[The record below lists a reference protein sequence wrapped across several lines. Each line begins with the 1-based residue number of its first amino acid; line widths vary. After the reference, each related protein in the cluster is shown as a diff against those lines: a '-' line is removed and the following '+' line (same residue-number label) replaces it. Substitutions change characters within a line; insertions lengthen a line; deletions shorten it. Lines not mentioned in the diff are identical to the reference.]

1 MRLWLPCLLAL
12 TAITLAGLSWI
23 SILYYSVFTF
33 GTLCFV
39 WVFLT
44 NACELDFELAFK
56 FIEWVGFGT
65 PHSVE
70 FSSKGLNSRTQTFT
84 DGNEYQN
91 LHQLPRP
98 IAENLEKLITNINR
112 DFVVSWFRDVGEGEG
127 FVGETRK
134 ALEILSLEGYKR
146 ACDVDAHN
154 LIEEAILIFHSHLER
169 FNKAVDVLK
178 ARDTSLKL
186 SLTNSQLLHQ
196 TYESQI
202 QNKHIALK
210 GPASELN
217 YLRNVVDCLLAVLLP
232 QKAYNCDMGKFILR
246 EILAVQAV
254 ELVELISDPDWV
266 NEAIIDLLCPPK
278 NTTVRAPQALIT
290 RPTERELDLETIS
303 SLHDNRN
310 GEIVRSN
317 GSRNLSMCNDDGTVD
332 RSNGRGQVRS
342 ASLESFASNVQQS
355 ASQGYSGQKYSLGNS
370 PSHRGY
376 SESFVVISCSSESQG
391 NGVTGNKSREPS
403 FSLSSSWGVCPPAE
417 DPSFLTE
424 SFQAMENQAQSQSKG
439 SKLSEL
445 RTNVKHVGS
454 CCTKLEVS
462 DEIDSPILD
471 IPTSGDFFHGI
482 RSRSSSHP
490 ENISSIGIKSES
502 SHAYTNHDRSLQ
514 RSCSVPCLL
523 SPTCEF
529 APISESE
536 QAPPSPV
543 KFYEPQYF
551 NVSFCSSEGSFKS
564 FADEEELDL
573 EEGKEIEEDMSTD
586 DDIID
591 DVAPLPIVK
600 PPKGI
605 LKQMSSESI
614 EEKLTAGHKP
624 SDKNLQNPNKSR
636 IEGSLSEKRLSSE
649 ESLDSVFKPQGYVS
663 FRGKSEG
670 SKDSSSSENKS
681 SFERLSSTT
690 GVTTRKSDSTD
701 GELSD
706 KSGAGRSSPG
716 FFSQKSD
723 SESFSDSVLMAGRKF
738 ISSIKSPARTLGFS
752 SSSARSSTASTES
765 SSGFDSMEVN
775 LPTSMDREPS
785 VEDANGL
792 PCPEPV
798 RRFSTSSGRRLSR
811 SNAVREMSSES
822 DSDTW
827 YGTPQA
833 HSPPSEQIVYGTPM
847 QQSQPSRNGPE
858 KSVVKIHPSRL
869 ITIPETEIAL
879 ESGWEPGRNKFTL
892 YRIEYDIRIWPQVY
906 KALVSGSNQQE
917 MSLRALK
924 KEPSDAGEKIDS
936 KKLRASFE
944 RAIPVKRAIK
954 RRYREFME
962 LHSRLTSGPLAVQ
975 MKDVLKPNRKFNL
988 PFGRLDKE
996 VVEGRRIILQ
1006 DYLVS
1011 LVSKPDLRNSMD
1023 LQQFLGVISSD
1034 VSFIK
1039 PSVAQI
1045 INQTVHVPRVDKM
1058 LGRQMTKVFDSIKT
1072 AFDSD
1077 APESDNI
1084 LSPPPDDNSSPWK
1097 LAYSKHAQGNGDHTF
1112 TPAEHFDAFLENFLA
1127 YNPVRAEP
1135 DDDFQDDQE
1144 EIEEHRLSPSPWL
1157 HSALHDDYSS
1167 DDDLMLNYLGPGS
1180 AGSAGDSSES
1190 PNDHSVTSLASS
1202 DEGLYDAFGQS
1213 SPVNTSFPMSAS
1225 TGCLKEKLEN
1235 STFWDQSPPSDLGS
1249 SLASCKSDDEDANY
1263 RASLHLPF
1271 SKKNLDQKWKS
1282 ASDKMKERKSKSV
1295 ENVAAAKDK
1304 MKAFKGE
1311 KFTMDKL
1318 KQAAHQVQQKQKQ
1331 SRESL
1336 HAVSERVKAVKD
1348 EKLKHAAE
1356 ELKHIKQ
1363 EATKENLQAAKE
1375 RMKALKD
1382 EKLKHATQ
1390 ELRQLKEESAE
1401 TFEGTREKMK
1411 VLTND
1416 KLKEAAEQVKQKKHE
1431 SRENLKAAKDKMKSL
1446 NVEKLKEAAK
1456 HAKQAQAES
1465 MESTIHKVK
1474 AANAEKFRQVAEQ
1487 VLEKKHE
1494 SEEKIHAAKEK
1505 VKVMKDEKLKHAAE
1519 QIKQRKCESAES
1531 LHAAKEKARS
1541 LKDNLPNPKII
1552 VKEHMPHVGPTLTPL
1567 LSSRMPNKGEV
1578 YRRLHNT
1585 KADLPL
1591 AMSNSDE
1598 PSSEV
1603 QGAATDIQPGEPQ
1616 CPLSEAI
1623 LALTCE
1629 VLKGR
1634 GSWAS
1639 LERVQQGFLGV
1650 FSGLFEW
1657 FIRREIDDLFT
1668 DDNWGVY
1675 LSNLNEIIWP
1685 DGKLREPPVQPKTD
1699 DEKDQTKKIAVKM
1712 LMEFFPEL
1720 FSLAVGSQLYKECAD
1735 NVVESLQNPA
1745 INRILVYLL
1754 VEAFLAEF
1762 IPELQCASL

>member
-471 IPTSGDFFHGI
+471 IPTSGDFFHRI
-482 RSRSSSHP
+482 RFRSSSHP

-502 SHAYTNHDRSLQ
+502 NHAYTNHDRSLQ

-614 EEKLTAGHKP
+614 EEKRTAGHKP
-624 SDKNLQNPNKSR
+624 SDNNLQNPNKSR
-636 IEGSLSEKRLSSE
+636 IEGSFSEKRLSSE

-892 YRIEYDIRIWPQVY
+892 YRIE
-906 KALVSGSNQQE
+906 
-917 MSLRALK
+917 
-924 KEPSDAGEKIDS
+924 
-936 KKLRASFE
+936 
-944 RAIPVKRAIK
+944 RAIRVKRATSAAIENSWNCIK
-954 RRYREFME
+954 QAYKWTTCSADERKSSFFTF
-962 LHSRLTSGPLAVQ
+962 L
-975 MKDVLKPNRKFNL
+975 DVLKPNRKFNL

-996 VVEGRRIILQ
+996 VVEGRRTILQ
-1006 DYLVS
+1006 DYLVPLSHVRKKTGVIGSKLILTLMS

-1097 LAYSKHAQGNGDHTF
+1097 LAYSKHAQVSGTEIDC
-1112 TPAEHFDAFLENFLA
+1112 AILMNFLA

-1135 DDDFQDDQE
+1135 DNDFQDDQE

-1213 SPVNTSFPMSAS
+1213 SPVHTSFPMSAS

-1416 KLKEAAEQVKQKKHE
+1416 KLKQAAEQVKQKKHE

-1487 VLEKKHE
+1487 VLEKKLE
-1494 SEEKIHAAKEK
+1494 SEEKIHVAKEK

-1552 VKEHMPHVGPTLTPL
+1552 VKEHMPHVGPTLAPL

-1650 FSGLFEW
+1650 FSGLFECGC
-1657 FIRREIDDLFT
+1657 IDNGGFSYVP
-1668 DDNWGVY
+1668 DDYSILVN
-1675 LSNLNEIIWP
+1675 
-1685 DGKLREPPVQPKTD
+1685 
-1699 DEKDQTKKIAVKM
+1699 AH
-1712 LMEFFPEL
+1712 EL